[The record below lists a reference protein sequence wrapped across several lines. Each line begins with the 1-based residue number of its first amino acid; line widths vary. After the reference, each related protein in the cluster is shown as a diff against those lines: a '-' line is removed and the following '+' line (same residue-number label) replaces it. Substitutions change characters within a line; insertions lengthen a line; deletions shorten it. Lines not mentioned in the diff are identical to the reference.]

1 MMEEKRWC
9 RNNILKTLRTSFKII
24 CDFYVRVCTNNNT
37 PHLGKYFFFLKSVFF
52 LPVVPD
58 LQEATVGWGKSIQV
72 SMLSVQMAS
81 LYVPYIKYRY
91 ISSQFSQSH
100 TRICSFIETEWRRG
114 YIQIMVFER
123 KKQSDTR
130 SLHQNSSMS
139 KWQLHAASL
148 DCTVIFGYLF
158 LSRVQIMCVS
168 WQIAGCQLCLCGR
181 LVGLVAEIKN

>member
-52 LPVVPD
+52 LCVVPD
-58 LQEATVGWGKSIQV
+58 LQEATVRWGKSIQV

-91 ISSQFSQSH
+91 ILSQFSQSH

-114 YIQIMVFER
+114 Y
-123 KKQSDTR
+123 R
-130 SLHQNSSMS
+130 SWCLRGRSNRSQDPYI
-139 KWQLHAASL
+139 KTL
-148 DCTVIFGYLF
+148 
-158 LSRVQIMCVS
+158 
-168 WQIAGCQLCLCGR
+168 LCLTGSYML
-181 LVGLVAEIKN
+181 LVWTAQ